1 MARPIRLEF
10 PNALYHVMSR
20 GNGGESIF
28 VDDPDRQQFLDLLA
42 ELITRYDA
50 ICYAYCLMDNHY
62 HLLIETPKGN
72 LSQIMRGL
80 NGRYTRFFN
89 KTRQRMGHV
98 FQGRYKAIIVQ
109 KDRYLLE
116 LSRYI
121 ILNPVRAG
129 KVVAP
134 ADFSWSSYGATI
146 GLRACPGW
154 LAAGNLLSFFDN
166 QRKEAIRQYKAYV
179 SRGINQP
186 FSGKI
191 LQQTYLGDS
200 TFIDAVQKHISL
212 KQSDSIHITKRS
224 KKSPKQPIDEITSKI
239 EDRGAAM
246 NAIYKTGHYTMFEI
260 AAYFHVH
267 YSTVSRAIRLHCKM
281 R

>member
-28 VDDPDRQQFLDLLA
+28 VDDTDRQQFLDLLA

-89 KTRQRMGHV
+89 RTRQRMGHV

-109 KDRYLLE
+109 KDSYLLE

-134 ADFSWSSYGATI
+134 ENYSWSSYCATI
-146 GLRACPGW
+146 GLQVCPDW
-154 LAAGNLLSFFDN
+154 LAADNLLSFFEN
-166 QRKEAIRQYKAYV
+166 QRIEAIRLYKVYV
-179 SRGINQP
+179 SQGINQP

-224 KKSPKQPIDEITSKI
+224 KKSPKQPIDEITSEI
-239 EDRGAAM
+239 EDRGEAM

-260 AAYFHVH
+260 AAYFNVH
-267 YSTVSRAIRLHCKM
+267 YSTVSRAIRLRCKM
-281 R
+281 Q

>member
-28 VDDPDRQQFLDLLA
+28 IDDPDRQQFLDLLA
-42 ELITRYDA
+42 ALIKYYDV

-109 KDRYLLE
+109 KDSYLLE

-134 ADFSWSSYGATI
+134 EVIAGPVI
-146 GLRACPGW
+146 LQLGLRACSEW
-154 LAAGNLLSFFDN
+154 LAVNNLLSFFYH
-166 QRKEAIRQYKAYV
+166 QRKEAIHQYKAYV
-179 SRGINQP
+179 SQRINQP

-191 LQQTYLGDS
+191 LQQVYLGDS
-200 TFIDAVQKHISL
+200 TFISTVQKHISL

-224 KKSPKQPIDEITSKI
+224 KNSPKQPIGEIISKI
-239 EDRGAAM
+239 EDRGKAM
-246 NAIYKTGHYTMFEI
+246 SAIYKTGHYTMFEI
-260 AAYFHVH
+260 AAYFNVH

-281 R
+281 Q

>member
-28 VDDPDRQQFLDLLA
+28 VDDSDRQQFLDLLA
-42 ELITRYDA
+42 ALIKCYDA

-89 KTRQRMGHV
+89 KTRQQMGHV

-109 KDRYLLE
+109 KDSYLLE

-129 KVVAP
+129 VVVAP
-134 ADFSWSSYGATI
+134 EYYSWSSYGATI
-146 GLRACPGW
+146 GLRACPEW
-154 LAAGNLLSFFDN
+154 LAVNNLLSFFCH
-166 QRKEAIRQYKAYV
+166 QRKEAIRQYTAYV
-179 SRGINQP
+179 NQGINQP

-191 LQQTYLGDS
+191 MQQTYLGDS
-200 TFIDAVQKHISL
+200 AFINTVQKHISL
-212 KQSDSIHITKRS
+212 KQSEVHPASAYMLD
-224 KKSPKQPIDEITSKI
+224 KI
-239 EDRGAAM
+239 NVARQ
-246 NAIYKTGHYTMFEI
+246 
-260 AAYFHVH
+260 
-267 YSTVSRAIRLHCKM
+267 
-281 R
+281 

>member
-1 MARPIRLEF
+1 
-10 PNALYHVMSR
+10 
-20 GNGGESIF
+20 
-28 VDDPDRQQFLDLLA
+28 
-42 ELITRYDA
+42 
-50 ICYAYCLMDNHY
+50 MDNHY

-121 ILNPVRAG
+121 ILNPVCAG

-191 LQQTYLGDS
+191 LQQTYLGDG

-224 KKSPKQPIDEITSKI
+224 KKSPKQSIDEITSKI
-239 EDRGAAM
+239 EDRRAAM

>member
-20 GNGGESIF
+20 GNGGDTIF
-28 VDDPDRQQFLDLLA
+28 VEDEDRQQFLGLLA
-42 ELITRYDA
+42 ELITRYEA

-62 HLLIETPKGN
+62 HLLIETPKAN

-89 KTRQRMGHV
+89 KKRQRMGHV

-109 KDRYLLE
+109 KDSYLLE

-129 KVVAP
+129 KVGAP
-134 ADFSWSSYGATI
+134 EHYSWSSYCATI
-146 GLRACPGW
+146 GKSVCPDW
-154 LAAGNLLSFFDN
+154 LSADNLLSTFDN
-166 QRKEAIRQYKAYV
+166 KRNKAIHLYKEFV
-179 SRGINQP
+179 SQGIDQP

-191 LQQTYLGDS
+191 LQQTYLGDNA
-200 TFIDAVQKHISL
+200 FIYEVQKQINL
-212 KQSDSIHITKRS
+212 KQSNSIHITKHS
-224 KKSPKQPIDEITSKI
+224 KKSPKKPIDEII
-239 EDRGAAM
+239 YGIADRGEAM
-246 NAIYKTGHYTMFEI
+246 NTIYKTGHYTLFEI
-260 AAYFHVH
+260 AAYFNVH
-267 YSTVSRAIRLHCKM
+267 YSTVSRIIRSLCKIQ
-281 R
+281 